1 MSIPIASAL
10 TLFVA
15 LNRFGYL
22 ISVAGFKTFSNE
34 ARHFEVT
41 SVNVVD

>member
-1 MSIPIASAL
+1 MSIPIAKRAHS
-10 TLFVA
+10 FVA

-22 ISVAGFKTFSNE
+22 ISVAGYKTFSNE